1 MADMVM
7 FARILFRVVAL
18 IVKIGSV
25 DGQVLFNSP
34 VERDFAVEE
43 KYRAMVKRVSR
54 AVSSII

>member
-1 MADMVM
+1 M